1 MTNRLELNWDADGF
15 IDEQRYYCSET
26 PIDVNN
32 LPVPKAVLGGDI
44 RSYIDTSIEV
54 GKTYYIRVGSVE
66 NGVEKISDEVIVV
79 AEKLLVFLPLTTGIT
94 DYGSL
99 GLTWN
104 KQGNITHSSDGA
116 YFDDSVTS
124 WIKQTAHDFGSTYKL
139 SIEFKR
145 ISGISVYLPLVYFSE
160 NIVAGDIGFSSGTSS
175 AWSPLIDKIFLDFSG
190 VSADAASQ
198 TISNDAWYKLTVQR
212 SDLNI
217 KIYVNDALGL
227 DINLTQAPNSK
238 AATMLGYAPATTPNK
253 FKGWLKNFKV
263 YDLT

>member
-1 MTNRLELNWDADGF
+1 MTDRLELNWSLDGVV
-15 IDEQRYYCSET
+15 DEQRYYCSET
-26 PIDVNN
+26 PIDSEN
-32 LPVPKAVLGGDI
+32 LPAPKAILDDQA
-44 RSYIDTSIEV
+44 RSYIDTDVEV
-54 GKTYYIRVGSVE
+54 GKTYYVRVGSVK

-145 ISGISVYLPLVYFSE
+145 ISGISVYSPLVYFSE